1 MSGRIIFDGSN
12 LYRSVLNRNSTSY
25 RAANQKT
32 AAANMISALKNFVQN
47 QNQINLQIFYKEEQY
62 WLSIVGGRFISY
74 AEILISQF
82 NRRNSII
89 FNNININSP
98 HNARYNPSFGYI
110 YGMVSVQYPGLIKLG
125 ATSGKR
131 HPQDRRSELL
141 KKYRLQN
148 LEISFFCE
156 VTFPVKAEKEW
167 TLRFGDRRARLRNGE
182 SREWYFF
189 SQFEACSEIQ
199 KIVKD
204 LNLKEY
210 SKWYFSSEII
220 KNDKFNVT
228 IPERKAPNG
237 TLVTPNLYK

>member
-1 MSGRIIFDGSN
+1 MSSRIIFDGSN
-12 LYRSVLNRNSTSY
+12 LYRSVLNRNTTSY
-25 RAANQKT
+25 RAANQKI
-32 AAANMISALKNFVQN
+32 AASNMINALKNFVRN
-47 QNQINLQIFYKEEQY
+47 QNQINLQKFYEEEKY
-62 WLSIVGGRFISY
+62 WLSIVGGRFVSY
-74 AEILISQF
+74 AEILITQF

-98 HNARYNPSFGYI
+98 HNSKYDPTFGYI
-110 YGMVSVQYPGLIKLG
+110 YGMVSVQHPNLIKLG
-125 ATSGKR
+125 ATSGRR

-141 KKYRLQN
+141 QKYKFQN

-167 TLRFGDRRARLRNGE
+167 TLRFGDRRARLRNGD

-189 SQFEACSEIQ
+189 SQFEACSETQ

-210 SKWYFSSEII
+210 SKWYFSPEIL
-220 KNDKFNVT
+220 KNDKFKVT

-237 TLVTPNLYK
+237 TLSTLNLNK